1 MDGLRAPTS
10 PCFAISSPIS
20 SNPAAEVPSGQSA
33 AEGTAESIADK
44 GRESVGSYQERE
56 SWSLTNGETLCEIS
70 KRGDT
75 DT

>member
-1 MDGLRAPTS
+1 MVSELPGPYVLLLTAPFPLR
-10 PCFAISSPIS
+10 
-20 SNPAAEVPSGQSA
+20 PAAEVPSGQSA

-44 GRESVGSYQERE
+44 GRESVGSYQERR